1 MKKTLDI
8 IHHQH
13 LNDFQ
18 EKNKKRAT
26 LQAKIKKCEE
36 HLQKLNEK
44 REKYCIDSIPDEII
58 DEILQK
64 KDQLQ
69 NLNENLQN
77 IGDEND
83 EIEYLTNTGL
93 LLFKYY
99 DIIENGSEET
109 NLPIP
114 KKNSIL
120 NQIMKKKDEPKPD
133 EKTSEDRK
141 NDNNETIDRAY
152 IIEKYRYYTECN
164 FFKTQDKT
172 ENTTNIDCCENCK
185 SVDILTYLNDGIQ
198 CCNNCQTVRQIIIDH
213 DRPSYKDPPREVTYF
228 SYKRMNHF
236 SEWVSQIQ
244 GKETTDIPDE
254 IYDNI
259 LLEIKKQKITNM
271 ADLTPLK
278 VKEILK
284 KLKYNKYYEHIPH
297 IINKLNGVPAPLF
310 YPELE
315 CTLKNMFKQ
324 IQPLFLKYAPPT
336 RKNFLSYSYVLHKF
350 FQLLGKDQYLQYFPL
365 LKNREKLHKQDII
378 WKKMCAELKWEF
390 YPSI

>member
-120 NQIMKKKDEPKPD
+120 NQIMKKKDEPK
-133 EKTSEDRK
+133 
-141 NDNNETIDRAY
+141 
-152 IIEKYRYYTECN
+152 
-164 FFKTQDKT
+164 
-172 ENTTNIDCCENCK
+172 
-185 SVDILTYLNDGIQ
+185 
-198 CCNNCQTVRQIIIDH
+198 RQ
-213 DRPSYKDPPREVTYF
+213 
-228 SYKRMNHF
+228 
-236 SEWVSQIQ
+236 Q
-244 GKETTDIPDE
+244 
-254 IYDNI
+254 
-259 LLEIKKQKITNM
+259 
-271 ADLTPLK
+271 
-278 VKEILK
+278 
-284 KLKYNKYYEHIPH
+284 
-297 IINKLNGVPAPLF
+297 
-310 YPELE
+310 
-315 CTLKNMFKQ
+315 
-324 IQPLFLKYAPPT
+324 
-336 RKNFLSYSYVLHKF
+336 
-350 FQLLGKDQYLQYFPL
+350 
-365 LKNREKLHKQDII
+365 
-378 WKKMCAELKWEF
+378 
-390 YPSI
+390 